1 MNRNTRLALA
11 VSLLLP
17 IVLASQLAIAKE
29 NENKNNNQPL
39 GQTIKLLTQE
49 RNMFRMMDKN
59 LDAMELRVNADQE
72 SAVLRPNG
80 DFTVTGVTVN
90 SVDTSANT
98 ATVTLYGFTRTVSV
112 AGATLWGGGKNITL
126 ADIKSGDKLIARGNF
141 NSSTRAI
148 TVSEVRDA
156 SYAAQATS
164 DLQKQ
169 IEELRKKLNELQAQL
184 RALRGN

>member
-1 MNRNTRLALA
+1 MNKNIRSAFV

-17 IVLASQLAIAKE
+17 VVLASQVAIARE
-29 NENKNNNQPL
+29 NENKNNNQPF
-39 GQTIKLLTQE
+39 GQTIKMLAQE

-59 LDAMELRVNADQE
+59 LDAMELKVNADQE

-80 DFTVTGVTVN
+80 DFIVTGVTVS
-90 SVDTSANT
+90 SVNTSANT

-112 AGATLWGGGKNITL
+112 AGATLWGGGKSITL
-126 ADIKSGDKLIARGNF
+126 ADIKAGDKLVARGNF

-148 TVSEVRDA
+148 TVSEVRDV

-169 IEELRKKLNELQAQL
+169 IEELRKRLNDLQAQL